1 MIQVDN
7 LTRYYGERRA
17 VDAASFSI
25 GANEVVGFL
34 GLNGAGKTTTLKV
47 LAGLLPPSDGTV
59 MLDGVDIA
67 SAPVTLRAQIGYL
80 PEDTPLHL
88 EMTVSGF
95 VRFVGGLRGMSGRDL
110 DARLPDVLAKSQL
123 TEVATTVIGEL
134 SHGYRKR
141 VGIAQAIVHRP
152 RLVILDEPI
161 SGLDP
166 VQIVEMRKVIQGL
179 KSECTVLVSSHI
191 LSEISQTCDRI
202 LVLNKGRLVAQGTE
216 QELAGRFHI
225 GGSVDLSLRTDAA
238 TARGLIEGLEGVKK
252 FIVLAER
259 DDIIDVRVSMS
270 GDVREELVALM
281 VDAGVGVRRVDSA
294 HDELEEIFIDLT
306 RPGTAQV
313 KA

>member
-1 MIQVDN
+1 M
-7 LTRYYGERRA
+7 
-17 VDAASFSI
+17 
-25 GANEVVGFL
+25 
-34 GLNGAGKTTTLKV
+34 
-47 LAGLLPPSDGTV
+47 
-59 MLDGVDIA
+59 MDGVDIA

-88 EMTVSGF
+88 EMTVTGF
-95 VRFVGGLRGMSGRDL
+95 VRFVGGLRGMSGSEL
-110 DARLPDVLAKSQL
+110 DARLPDVLAKTQL
-123 TEVATTVIGEL
+123 TEVAHSVIGEL

-166 VQIVEMRKVIQGL
+166 VQIVEMRKVIHGL
-179 KSECTVLVSSHI
+179 KAECTVLVSSHI

-225 GGSVDLSLRTDAA
+225 GGSVDLSLRTDEP
-238 TARGLIEGLEGVKK
+238 TARRLIEGVQGVKK
-252 FIVLAER
+252 FIVLAQRE
-259 DDIIDVRVSMS
+259 DIIDVRVSMS

-306 RPGTAQV
+306 RPGSAQV

>member
-110 DARLPDVLAKSQL
+110 DARLPDVLAKTQL

-141 VGIAQAIVHRP
+141 VGIAQAIVHQP